1 MLEILAGAVM
11 AAVAGMACWG
21 IITIVERTAPKE
33 DAAPQAAAAA
43 EGPEQALLPPP
54 EHKFIVSVTQYI
66 RTGEL
71 VNIRF
76 TLPEPGSWDTLEQS
90 DAWQRFRQAV
100 KEVQKGGPTP

>member
-33 DAAPQAAAAA
+33 DAAPQAAK
-43 EGPEQALLPPP
+43 GPEKAPLPPP

-71 VNIRF
+71 VNVQFI
-76 TLPEPGSWDTLEQS
+76 LPEPGSWDVLEQS

-100 KEVQKGGPTP
+100 KEAQ